1 MRGFCRNSTYRN
13 GRVILTVYVEAR
25 DCIAVRLSFLFS
37 YSSREIAIKKTLG
50 GEQDLGGDG
59 TQQGGEVW
67 SSCFFLSGEL
77 EGVAAP
83 PSREVAGETSRQLA
97 CGPRSS
103 ISWEEVCPSPP
114 CRGCP
119 LMACMANVQTRGC
132 KDLFDTKSF

>member
-1 MRGFCRNSTYRN
+1 M
-13 GRVILTVYVEAR
+13 ILTVFVEAR

-37 YSSREIAIKKTLG
+37 YSSRETAIKKTLG
-50 GEQDLGGDG
+50 GEQDLGGNG

-67 SSCFFLSGEL
+67 SSCFFLRGEL
-77 EGVAAP
+77 EGVA
-83 PSREVAGETSRQLA
+83 GETSRRLA
-97 CGPRSS
+97 CGPGSS

-119 LMACMANVQTRGC
+119 LMACMANVQTRGR